1 MHTEGHDLGKD
12 TVGNTQPAAEAPK
25 FDAEHPGY
33 ETTDVN
39 TGGVA
44 VFLAGLFGTVI
55 VFFFFCYG
63 MGKVINNL
71 FIKQDGPPTK
81 WSIEAGATL
90 PGKGQNLASN
100 PEMEQ
105 EQSRQIVS
113 NFPEPRLDLDD
124 GLQATADL
132 HAREDLLL
140 ENYSTVDGQPG
151 TIRIPIERAMQL
163 IAERGL
169 PVENQTA
176 NAAPQ
181 LAYAGNSELRKALT
195 TGFARTGFELTTIE
209 EREQKMDFNKA
220 QESGETSEK

>member
-12 TVGNTQPAAEAPK
+12 VAGNTPPAAEAPK
-25 FDAEHPGY
+25 LDAEHPGY

-71 FIKQDGPPTK
+71 WIKQDGAPTK
-81 WSIEAGATL
+81 WSLEAGAMP
-90 PGKGQNLASN
+90 PGKGANLASN
-100 PEMEQ
+100 PEIEQ
-105 EQSRQIVS
+105 QQLRQVVA
-113 NFPEPRLDLDD
+113 NFPEPRLDIDD
-124 GLQATADL
+124 GNQATADL

-140 ENYSTVDGQPG
+140 DNTTRVDGQPG

-163 IAERGL
+163 IAQRGL
-169 PVENQTA
+169 PVETQP
-176 NAAPQ
+176 AAAVDSV
-181 LAYAGNSELRKALT
+181 AYANKPEVKAPLT
-195 TGFARTGFELTTIE
+195 TGFSRTGFELETIE
-209 EREQKMDFNKA
+209 ARQQKMDFNKA
-220 QESGETSEK
+220 EESGEK

>member
-1 MHTEGHDLGKD
+1 MHTEGHDMGKD

-25 FDAEHPGY
+25 YDAEHPGY
-33 ETTDVN
+33 ETTDIH

-71 FIKQDGPPTK
+71 WIKQDGAPTK
-81 WSIEAGATL
+81 WTIAAGEVPA
-90 PGKGQNLASN
+90 GKGDNLASN
-100 PEMEQ
+100 PEIEQ
-105 EQSRQIVS
+105 QQLRQIVS
-113 NFPEPRLDLDD
+113 NFPEPRLDMDD

-140 ENYSTVDGQPG
+140 NNYSKVDGQPG

-169 PVENQTA
+169 PVVNQTA
-176 NAAPQ
+176 NAASPV
-181 LAYAGNSELRKALT
+181 AYADKPEVRKALT
-195 TGFARTGFELTTIE
+195 TGFARTGYELTTIE

-220 QESGETSEK
+220 SGEGSEK